1 VAGLMFYSIFAWAVA
16 SVFIAVPLLAF
27 ISFVYVIA
35 ASQHATRGARAITK
49 RDRQDR
55 NFDARHGGEISE
67 HTRPSQRW
75 LLKTLLNS
83 SPHNFLERS
92 QDLYTFTSEGVEV
105 SIALSPGVG
114 GFTVMKLNSTLF
126 SKVGLTTRLKN
137 HQIQG
142 LLPNQQIAI
151 ANERFNFGDVVL
163 TELAYLDHMS
173 QSEFAALLTGFM
185 ESAKACSEHMPVDNP
200 RAALNF
206 GA

>member
-1 VAGLMFYSIFAWAVA
+1 
-16 SVFIAVPLLAF
+16 
-27 ISFVYVIA
+27 
-35 ASQHATRGARAITK
+35 
-49 RDRQDR
+49 
-55 NFDARHGGEISE
+55 
-67 HTRPSQRW
+67 
-75 LLKTLLNS
+75 
-83 SPHNFLERS
+83 
-92 QDLYTFTSEGVEV
+92 
-105 SIALSPGVG
+105 
-114 GFTVMKLNSTLF
+114 MKLNATLF

-137 HQIQG
+137 HQIHG

-185 ESAKACSEHMPVDNP
+185 NSAKTCSEHMPVDNP